1 MSMPAEWASVLGF
14 TAALALL
21 VTGHLVRVARWSL
34 LLRQVGPPQP
44 TAGFLALS
52 LAYVVNTFVPL
63 RLGELARVLYYASRT
78 RTDVAYVLAATV
90 VEPNQR
96 SSMPPRSAPRA

>member
-34 LLRQVGPPQP
+34 LLRQVGPP
-44 TAGFLALS
+44 
-52 LAYVVNTFVPL
+52 
-63 RLGELARVLYYASRT
+63 
-78 RTDVAYVLAATV
+78 
-90 VEPNQR
+90 
-96 SSMPPRSAPRA
+96 